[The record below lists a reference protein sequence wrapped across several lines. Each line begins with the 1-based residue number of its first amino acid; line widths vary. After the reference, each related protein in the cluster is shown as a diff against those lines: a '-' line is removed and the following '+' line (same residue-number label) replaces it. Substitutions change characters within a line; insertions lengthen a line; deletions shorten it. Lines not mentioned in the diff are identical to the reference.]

1 MKPKALQ
8 KYNKY
13 PLTSNYITIFIMM
26 KYLCILLLIMSTL
39 NGFAQQP
46 DTVFLKGLL
55 HEHPELFSGIL
66 NHPTQNEVQIL
77 YTRIDRDRNNIPHFT
92 SYSYRVNAHHYFYP
106 ASTVKLPA
114 AIFALEKLNELK
126 VQGLNPKSV
135 MITDSSFAGQT
146 KVRVDTSSA
155 TGLPSIENYIKKIL
169 LVSDNDAY
177 NRLYE
182 FVGRAEI
189 NQKLK
194 KYHLNNTRIVGRLA
208 IGDAGEST
216 QHTNPINFYN
226 DDKLVYHKPTLYDA
240 SNYPM
245 NLENMLQG
253 KAYLDSS
260 DRLVNKPLDFSE
272 KNVYALADQQMV
284 LKRLLFPETFPQ
296 KQRFN
301 LTADDYRFIYR
312 YMSTFPTENTKP
324 TYNRPE
330 YFPAYCKFLFYGG
343 DSTAAINPN
352 IRIFNKVGDSYGY
365 DIDNAYIVDFKNK
378 VEFILSA
385 VVQSNEDGVLNDNK
399 YEYATVCLPFLKNLG
414 QVIYQYELKRPKKH
428 LPDLT
433 KFKFNYSQKQ

>member
-13 PLTSNYITIFIMM
+13 PLTSNYIAIFIRM
-26 KYLCILLLIMSTL
+26 KHFCILLLMMSAFC
-39 NGFAQQP
+39 GFAQGP
-46 DTVFLKGLL
+46 DTVFLRGLL
-55 HEHPELFSGIL
+55 NSHLQLFSGIL
-66 NHPTQNEVQIL
+66 KHHTQNEVQIL
-77 YTRIDRDRNNIPHFT
+77 YTRIDRDKNNVPHFT
-92 SYSYRVNAHHYFYP
+92 SYSYRLNAQHYFYP
-106 ASTVKLPA
+106 ASTVKLPT

-126 VQGLNPKSV
+126 AKGLSRKSV
-135 MITDSSFAGQT
+135 MITDCSFAGQT
-146 KVRVDTSSA
+146 KVRTDTSSA
-155 TGLPSIENYIKKIL
+155 TGLPSVENYIKKIL

-194 KYHLNNTRIVGRLA
+194 KYHLNHTRIVGRLA

-216 QHTNPINFYN
+216 RHTNPVDFY
-226 DDKLVYHKPTLYDA
+226 DADKLVYHKPALYDA
-240 SNYPM
+240 LNYPM
-245 NLENMLQG
+245 LLENMLQG

-260 DRLVNKPLDFSE
+260 DRMVNKPLDFSE
-272 KNVYALADQQMV
+272 KNVYSLADQQIV
-284 LKRLLFPETFPQ
+284 LKRLLFPEAFP
-296 KQRFN
+296 KTQRFN
-301 LTADDYRFIYR
+301 LEQDDYRFIYR

-343 DSTAAINPN
+343 DSTAVISPY

-378 VEFILSA
+378 VEFMLSA
-385 VVQSNEDGVLNDNK
+385 VVQSNEDGILNDNK

-414 QVIYQYELKRPKKH
+414 QVIYQYELKRPKKR

-433 KFKFNYSQKQ
+433 KFKFTYSKKQ